1 MRSGFTLVELLV
13 VITIIAALAALSSPV
28 IIRAKRKADQTEAVN
43 NIRQI
48 GISLNEFETEYGS
61 FPDASTA
68 EAVASATDT
77 TKVAGVKANDL
88 FRQLMRAG
96 IAQSELVFYAKTSY
110 TKKPDGL
117 FNNDSNALAAG
128 EVGFGMMSQA
138 SGSALG
144 NGGNPSR
151 PIAMAPFD
159 KNLSDDKF
167 DYDIYD
173 GKAVLLRLDNSVTS
187 VPILKASGNVKING
201 KNLTQTG
208 EDTVWGTSVKPVIIY
223 PIPKGS

>member
-77 TKVAGVKANDL
+77 DRK
-88 FRQLMRAG
+88 
-96 IAQSELVFYAKTSY
+96 
-110 TKKPDGL
+110 
-117 FNNDSNALAAG
+117 
-128 EVGFGMMSQA
+128 
-138 SGSALG
+138 
-144 NGGNPSR
+144 
-151 PIAMAPFD
+151 
-159 KNLSDDKF
+159 
-167 DYDIYD
+167 
-173 GKAVLLRLDNSVTS
+173 SV
-187 VPILKASGNVKING
+187 V
-201 KNLTQTG
+201 
-208 EDTVWGTSVKPVIIY
+208 
-223 PIPKGS
+223 